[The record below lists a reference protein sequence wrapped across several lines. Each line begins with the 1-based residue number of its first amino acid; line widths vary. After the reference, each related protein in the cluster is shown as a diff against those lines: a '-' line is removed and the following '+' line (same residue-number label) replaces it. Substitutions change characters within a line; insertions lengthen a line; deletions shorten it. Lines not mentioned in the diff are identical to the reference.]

1 MRLNFSGSDEDEI
14 REGIR
19 RIGKVVGEQ
28 VGLYQTITGEH
39 RLPAG
44 PTGESA
50 AGLGLGD
57 PAADELSDAADVLPL
72 RRRREEG

>member
-28 VGLYQTITGEH
+28 VGLYETITGRAH
-39 RLPAG
+39 I
-44 PTGESA
+44 
-50 AGLGLGD
+50 
-57 PAADELSDAADVLPL
+57 PAASSASRPGATGSPEARGSGADVAAAPPVAAVES
-72 RRRREEG
+72 R